1 MAGNGNGNGNGN
13 GIGIGSG
20 RGKVARMKLNTF
32 LAVLVL
38 GTVAA
43 CAPAPE
49 PADLVITGGRIVT
62 MDPDRPEVEAIAA
75 RGQELVAV
83 GSADEVAELIGDAT
97 EVIELDGALAV
108 PGLIEGHG
116 HFAGLGRSKMILDL
130 TTVASFDEIVD
141 MVAAAVSEADE
152 GEWIMGRGWHQEK
165 WSAIPEPN
173 VSGLPYHDRMSEVSP
188 ANPVVLVHASGHAS
202 LVNAAALE
210 IAGIGDDTPDP
221 DGGEIVRDAGGRAIG
236 VLRETAE
243 ELVAAHHAD
252 EPDEATVRRMIE
264 LATRECL
271 ANGITSFH
279 DAGSSFSLVELLGSM
294 AEEGEL
300 GLRLWVMLSED
311 NESLAAKLPGYR
323 VHRVGGGYLTVGG
336 IKRWVDGALGSHG
349 AWLLE
354 PYTDLPTSTGLNI
367 VTIEELT
374 ETARLALEHDL
385 QLCSHAIGD
394 RANRVT
400 IDVYEAAYETVPE
413 PRDLR
418 WRVEHAQHLHPDDI
432 ARFSELGIV
441 AAMQPTH
448 CTSDGPWV
456 PVRLGDER
464 ARTGAYVWRDLFET
478 GAVIASGTD
487 VPVEP
492 VDTMPSFH
500 AAVTRKMADGSAFYP
515 AQVMTRMEA
524 LRARTMGAAFAAFE
538 DDVKGSLE
546 VGKFADVTV
555 LSRDILEIP
564 EEEILGTEVL
574 YTVVGGVVRYRAK

>member
-1 MAGNGNGNGNGN
+1 
-13 GIGIGSG
+13 
-20 RGKVARMKLNTF
+20 MKTNT
-32 LAVLVL
+32 LLVTLVL
-38 GTVAA
+38 GTAVA

-62 MDPDRPEVEAIAA
+62 MDPDRPEAEALAA
-75 RGQELVAV
+75 RGQQLVAV
-83 GSADEVAELIGDAT
+83 GAADEVARYIGDGT
-97 EVIELDGALAV
+97 QVIELGGALAV

-116 HFAGLGRSKMILDL
+116 HFTGLGRSKLILDL
-130 TTVASFDEIVD
+130 TTAASFDEIVD
-141 MVAAAVSEADE
+141 MVAAAVAEADD

-165 WSAIPEPN
+165 WSAAPEPN
-173 VSGLPYHDRMSEVSP
+173 VSGLPTHDRLSEISP

-210 IAGIGDDTPDP
+210 IAGIDDDTPDP

-243 ELVAAHHAD
+243 GLVAAHHAG
-252 EPDEATVRRMIE
+252 EPDETTLRRMIE
-264 LATRECL
+264 LATQECL

-279 DAGSSFSLVELLGSM
+279 DAGSSFALVELLETM

-311 NESLAAKLPGYR
+311 NETLAAALPGYR

-367 VTIEELT
+367 VTVEELT

-456 PVRLGDER
+456 PIRLGEER
-464 ARTGAYVWRDLFET
+464 SRTGAYVWRDLFET

-500 AAVTRKMADGSAFYP
+500 AAVTRRMADGTAFYP
-515 AQVMTRMEA
+515 AQAMTRMEA

-546 VGKFADVTV
+546 VGKLADVTV

-564 EEEILGTEVL
+564 EDEILGTEVL

>member
-1 MAGNGNGNGNGN
+1 
-13 GIGIGSG
+13 
-20 RGKVARMKLNTF
+20 MKQIAQVCGLF
-32 LAVLVL
+32 AVVCLV
-38 GTVAA
+38 GCGA
-43 CAPAPE
+43 APE

-62 MDPDRPEVEAIAA
+62 MDPDLPEAEAIAA
-75 RGQELVAV
+75 RGQHIVAI
-83 GSADEVAELIGDAT
+83 GDESMIDELIGDET
-97 EVIELDGALAV
+97 EVIELGGALAV

-116 HFAGLGRSKMILDL
+116 HFTGLGRAKMILDL
-130 TTVASFDEIVD
+130 TGVASFDEIIE
-141 MVAAAVSEADE
+141 MVAAAVSEAE
-152 GEWIMGRGWHQEK
+152 NGEWILGRGWHQEK
-165 WSAIPEPN
+165 WTKVPEPN
-173 VSGLPYHDRMSEVSP
+173 VSGLPYHDRLSEVSP
-188 ANPVVLVHASGHAS
+188 SNPVVLVHASGHAS
-202 LVNAAALE
+202 MVNAAALQ
-210 IAGIGDDTPDP
+210 IGGVDDETPDP
-221 DGGEIVRDAGGRAIG
+221 AGGEIVRDASGRAIG

-243 ELVAAHHAD
+243 ELVAAHHSK
-252 EPDEATVRRMIE
+252 EPDEATLRRIVE
-264 LATRECL
+264 LATDACL

-279 DAGSSFSLVELLGSM
+279 DAGSSFELVEFLKSM
-294 AEEGEL
+294 AEEGDL

-311 NESLAAKLPGYR
+311 NESLVAGLPGYR
-323 VHRVGGGYLTVGG
+323 VYRVGGGYLTVGG

-367 VTIEELT
+367 VTAEELA
-374 ETARLALEHDL
+374 ETARLALEYDL

-400 IDVYEAAYETVPE
+400 IDVYEEAYETVPK

-432 ARFSELGIV
+432 GRFAELGII

-456 PVRLGDER
+456 PVRLGEER
-464 ARTGAYVWRDLFET
+464 ARTGAYVWRDLFDT

-500 AAVTRKMADGSAFYP
+500 AAVTRQMADGSAFHP

-524 LRARTMGAAFAAFE
+524 LRARTMGAAYAAFE
-538 DDVKGSLE
+538 DDVKGSLK
-546 VGKFADVTV
+546 VGKLADITV

-564 EEEILGTEVL
+564 VDEILETEVL
-574 YTVVGGVVRYRAK
+574 YTVVGGVVRYRVE

>member
-1 MAGNGNGNGNGN
+1 
-13 GIGIGSG
+13 
-20 RGKVARMKLNTF
+20 MKHLTIF
-32 LAVLVL
+32 ASLLLSLLV
-38 GTVAA
+38 VA

-62 MDPDRPEVEAIAA
+62 MDPDLPEAEAIAA
-75 RGQELVAV
+75 RGQQVIAV
-83 GSADEVAELIGDAT
+83 GSAADVAKFIGETT
-97 EVIELDGALAV
+97 EVIDLGGALAV

-116 HFAGLGRSKMILDL
+116 HFTSLGRSRMILDL
-130 TTVASFDEIVD
+130 TGVEGFDEIVD
-141 MVAAAVSEADE
+141 MVAGAVAEAED
-152 GEWIMGRGWHQEK
+152 GDWIMGRGWHQEK
-165 WSAIPEPN
+165 WNSVPEPN
-173 VSGLPYHDRMSEVSP
+173 VSGLPYHDRLSEVSRS
-188 ANPVVLVHASGHAS
+188 NPVVLIHASGHAS
-202 LVNAAALE
+202 MVNEAALQ
-210 IAGIGDDTPDP
+210 IGGIDHDTPDP
-221 DGGEIVRDAGGRAIG
+221 AGGEIVRDADGRAIG

-243 ELVAAHHAD
+243 ELVAAHYTD
-252 EPDEATVRRMIE
+252 EPDEATRRRMIE
-264 LATRECL
+264 LATEECL

-279 DAGSSFSLVELLGSM
+279 DAGSSFELVELLETM

-311 NESLAAKLPGYR
+311 NESLAAGLPGYR

-354 PYTDLPTSTGLNI
+354 PYTDLPTSIGLNI
-367 VTIEELT
+367 VTVEELT

-400 IDVYEAAYETVPE
+400 IDVYEEAYATVPE
-413 PRDLR
+413 PVDLR

-456 PVRLGDER
+456 PVRLGEER

-500 AAVTRKMADGSAFYP
+500 AAVTRRMADGSAFYP
-515 AQVMTRMEA
+515 AQVMTRVEA
-524 LRARTMGAAFAAFE
+524 LRARTMGAAYAAFE
-538 DDVKGSLE
+538 DDVKGSLK
-546 VGKFADVTV
+546 VGKLADVTV

-564 EEEILGTEVL
+564 EEEILETKVL
-574 YTVVGGVVRYRAK
+574 FTVVGGVVRYRAE

>member
-1 MAGNGNGNGNGN
+1 MNH
-13 GIGIGSG
+13 I
-20 RGKVARMKLNTF
+20 ARVCVLF
-32 LAVLVL
+32 AAVCVV
-38 GTVAA
+38 GCGAA
-43 CAPAPE
+43 PV

-62 MDPDRPEVEAIAA
+62 MDPDLPEVQAIAA
-75 RGQELVAV
+75 RGQHIVAV
-83 GSADEVAELIGDAT
+83 GDEALIAGLIGDKT
-97 EVIELDGALAV
+97 EVIELHGALAV

-116 HFAGLGRSKMILDL
+116 HFTSLGRSRMILDL
-130 TTVASFDEIVD
+130 TKVEDFDEIVE
-141 MVAAAVSEADE
+141 MVASAVSEADD
-152 GEWIMGRGWHQEK
+152 GEWIMGGGWHQEK
-165 WSAIPEPN
+165 WSSVPEPN
-173 VSGLPYHDRMSEVSP
+173 VSGLPYHDRLSEASP
-188 ANPVVLVHASGHAS
+188 SNPVVLVHASGHAS
-202 LVNAAALE
+202 MVNATALA
-210 IAGIGDDTPDP
+210 IGGIDDDTPDP
-221 DGGEIVRDAGGRAIG
+221 AGGEIVRDAHGRAIG

-243 ELVAAHHAD
+243 NMVADHMDA
-252 EPDEATVRRMIE
+252 EPDEATIRHMIE

-279 DAGSSFSLVELLGSM
+279 DAGSSFKLVELLKSM
-294 AEEGEL
+294 AEAGEL
-300 GLRLWVMLSED
+300 DLRLWVMLSED
-311 NESLAAKLPGYR
+311 NESLAAGLPGYE
-323 VHRVGGGYLTVGG
+323 VHRVGGGTLTVGG

-354 PYTDLPTSTGLNI
+354 PYSDLPTSTGLNI
-367 VTIEELT
+367 VTVEELT
-374 ETARLALEHDL
+374 ETARIALEYDL

-400 IDVYEAAYETVPE
+400 IDVYEEAYESVPE

-432 ARFSELGIV
+432 VRFSELGIV

-456 PVRLGDER
+456 PVRLGEDR
-464 ARTGAYVWRDLFET
+464 ARTGAYVWRDLFAS

-524 LRARTMGAAFAAFE
+524 LRARTMGAAYAAFE
-538 DDVKGSLE
+538 DDVKGSLK
-546 VGKFADVTV
+546 VGKLADVTV

-564 EEEILGTEVL
+564 EDEILETRVL
-574 YTVVGGVVRYRAK
+574 YTVVGGVVRYRVD

>member
-1 MAGNGNGNGNGN
+1 
-13 GIGIGSG
+13 
-20 RGKVARMKLNTF
+20 
-32 LAVLVL
+32 
-38 GTVAA
+38 
-43 CAPAPE
+43 
-49 PADLVITGGRIVT
+49 
-62 MDPDRPEVEAIAA
+62 MDPDRPEAEAVAA
-75 RGQELVAV
+75 RGQELIAV
-83 GSADEVAELIGDAT
+83 GSSDEVAKYIGDGT

-116 HFAGLGRSKMILDL
+116 HFTGLGRSKMILDL
-130 TTVASFDEIVD
+130 TAAASFDEIVD
-141 MVAAAVSEADE
+141 MVGAAVTEAEE
-152 GEWIMGRGWHQEK
+152 GEWIAGRGWHQEK
-165 WSAIPEPN
+165 WSGVPEPN
-173 VSGLPYHDRMSEVSP
+173 VSGLPYHDRLSEVSP

-202 LVNAAALE
+202 LVNAAALA
-210 IAGIGDDTPDP
+210 IAGIDDDTPDP

-243 ELVAAHHAD
+243 ELVTAHHAD
-252 EPDEATVRRMIE
+252 EPDEATLRRMIE

-279 DAGSSFSLVELLGSM
+279 DAGSSFSLVELLETM

-311 NESLAAKLPGYR
+311 NASLAARLPRYR

-367 VTIEELT
+367 VTVEELT

-456 PVRLGDER
+456 PVRLGEER

-478 GAVIASGTD
+478 GAVIANGTD

-492 VDTMPSFH
+492 VDTMPSFY

-538 DDVKGSLE
+538 EDVKGSLE
-546 VGKFADVTV
+546 VGKLADVTV
-555 LSRDILEIP
+555 LSRDILEVP